1 MSQVNEALEKK
12 LNEQLEEQVREAGSA
27 GPAAT
32 EIARKAWQTE
42 EEPFTPIFEEILTM
56 KPEGALNVLIQAASQ
71 AQAAGALTVRD
82 SVMIAQAIHVL
93 RPGSI

>member
-1 MSQVNEALEKK
+1 MSQLNEALE
-12 LNEQLEEQVREAGSA
+12 EQVKAAGAA

-32 EIARKAWQTE
+32 DIAKKAWESE
-42 EEPFTPIFEEILTM
+42 EETFNPIFQEILNMNT
-56 KPEGALNVLIQAASQ
+56 EGALNVLIQAASQ

-82 SVMIAQAIHVL
+82 SVMVAQAIHVL

>member
-1 MSQVNEALEKK
+1 MSQVNEALE
-12 LNEQLEEQVREAGSA
+12 EQVRAAGAA

-32 EIARKAWQTE
+32 DIARKAWETE
-42 EEPFTPIFEEILTM
+42 EEPFTPIFEDILNM

-82 SVMIAQAIHVL
+82 SVMVAQAIHVL